1 MKRVV
6 ATPFPTSPELR
17 TPAQLG
23 AAVRAARTQS
33 GLTLESAA
41 LLVGVA
47 KQTLSDLETGRPTVG
62 LGIALKVAEAL
73 GVALFVA
80 PAGRRTA
87 IRRLLEAVGD
97 AA

>member
-6 ATPFPTSPELR
+6 ATPFPDSPELR

-33 GLTLESAA
+33 GLTLEAA
-41 LLVGVA
+41 AMLVGVA
-47 KQTLSDLETGRPTVG
+47 KQTLSDLETGRGTVS
-62 LGIALKVAEAL
+62 LGIALRVAEEL
-73 GVALFVA
+73 GVSLFAV
-80 PAGRRTA
+80 PAARRAT
-87 IRRLLEAVGD
+87 LLNMLDGAEH